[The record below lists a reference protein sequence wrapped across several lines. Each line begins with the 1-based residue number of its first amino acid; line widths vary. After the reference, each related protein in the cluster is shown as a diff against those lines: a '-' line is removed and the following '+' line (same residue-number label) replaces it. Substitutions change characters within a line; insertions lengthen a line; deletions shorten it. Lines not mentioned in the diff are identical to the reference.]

1 MVVQLSEV
9 GVGVAAAAVEAVA
22 ESVGE
27 EALFAAVEALDEEVL
42 PCDWAEKVA
51 GAWNCAKLW
60 PEQVQKTKNM
70 QSLKIPSGF
79 VTFHHQ
85 PGLF

>member
-9 GVGVAAAAVEAVA
+9 GVAAAAAAAAAA

-27 EALFAAVEALDEEVL
+27 EAPFAAVGALDEEVL

-60 PEQVQKTKNM
+60 PQHVRKNKNM
-70 QSLKIPSGF
+70 Q
-79 VTFHHQ
+79 
-85 PGLF
+85 